1 MPAQVLEEG
10 TPDEAGFDPATL
22 DRIRSRAASW
32 VSDGL
37 TPALVLL
44 AARRGVVALHEA
56 YGQLTPDSETPAL
69 SVDSVFPCASLCK
82 PLTASVLLMLVE
94 EGLVNLQ
101 LPAIKYLPE
110 LSGSGVQDVLVSQLL
125 THTSGYEE
133 EEVMAF
139 AGFDELIVHY
149 RQFDN
154 RPRDKH
160 LNEQFDQTSLDPKEH
175 PTIRRA
181 LEATFACPLSRPP
194 GELMSYC
201 DYGYDLVAEIIRR
214 VSGQPL
220 DRFMKQRV
228 FEPLGMRDSSLR
240 LEPEFEGRIVKREPR
255 WAGPRGFLVDDESLD
270 TPWGSRGL
278 NTTAMDIARFGQ
290 TILNGG
296 TCGSQRLLSAA
307 SVREMTR
314 NQIPEGIGEISFRG
328 SAVQASY
335 GYGWFV
341 IGDQRWSMNGSLLP
355 IGTYSHSGFGGT
367 VLWVD
372 SVNDVVGVFFSVGTW
387 EGDSVMPESPDEIGL
402 GPAPFQDMVTAA
414 VVS

>member
-125 THTSGYEE
+125 THTSGYED

-139 AGFDELIVHY
+139 
-149 RQFDN
+149 
-154 RPRDKH
+154 RDKH
-160 LNEQFDQTSLDPKEH
+160 LNEQFDQTSLDPTEH
-175 PTIRRA
+175 PTIRRV

-201 DYGYDLVAEIIRR
+201 NYGYDLIAEIIRR
-214 VSGQPL
+214 VSGQPF

-270 TPWGSRGL
+270 TPWGSGGL

-296 TCGSQRLLSAA
+296 TCGGQRLLSAA

-367 VLWVD
+367 ALWVD

-387 EGDSVMPESPDEIGL
+387 EGDGVMPESPDEIGL
-402 GPAPFQDMVTAA
+402 LPAPFQDMVTAA

>member
-44 AARRGVVALHEA
+44 AARRGVVALHES
-56 YGQLTPDSETPAL
+56 YGRLTPDSEMPAL

-314 NQIPEGIGEISFRG
+314 NQIPEGIGEISFLG

-367 VLWVD
+367 ALWVD
-372 SVNDVVGVFFSVGTW
+372 SVNDVVGVFFSVDTW
-387 EGDSVMPESPDEIGL
+387 EGDSVMPESPEEIGL
-402 GPAPFQDMVTAA
+402 GPARFQDMVTAA

>member
-44 AARRGVVALHEA
+44 AARRGVVALHES
-56 YGQLTPDSETPAL
+56 YGRLTPDSETPAL

-139 AGFDELIVHY
+139 RV
-149 RQFDN
+149 
-154 RPRDKH
+154 KH
-160 LNEQFDQTSLDPKEH
+160 LNKQFDQTSLDATEH

-201 DYGYDLVAEIIRR
+201 
-214 VSGQPL
+214 
-220 DRFMKQRV
+220 
-228 FEPLGMRDSSLR
+228 
-240 LEPEFEGRIVKREPR
+240 
-255 WAGPRGFLVDDESLD
+255 
-270 TPWGSRGL
+270 
-278 NTTAMDIARFGQ
+278 N
-290 TILNGG
+290 
-296 TCGSQRLLSAA
+296 
-307 SVREMTR
+307 
-314 NQIPEGIGEISFRG
+314 
-328 SAVQASY
+328 
-335 GYGWFV
+335 
-341 IGDQRWSMNGSLLP
+341 
-355 IGTYSHSGFGGT
+355 
-367 VLWVD
+367 
-372 SVNDVVGVFFSVGTW
+372 
-387 EGDSVMPESPDEIGL
+387 
-402 GPAPFQDMVTAA
+402 
-414 VVS
+414 